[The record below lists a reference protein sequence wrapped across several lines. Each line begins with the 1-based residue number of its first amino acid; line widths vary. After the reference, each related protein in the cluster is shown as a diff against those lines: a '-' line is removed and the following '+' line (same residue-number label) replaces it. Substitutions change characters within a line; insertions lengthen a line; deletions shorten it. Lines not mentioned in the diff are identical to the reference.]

1 VAYDDHRRGAPGSPH
16 PQPSSPPLPS
26 SPLLAEH
33 ATFIAGLKSCG
44 RDWKRISLMIPT
56 RTVVQIRTHAQKF
69 FAKLQKV
76 REG

>member
-1 VAYDDHRRGAPGSPH
+1 MTTDVADGGVRPILNL
-16 PQPSSPPLPS
+16 PLP
-26 SPLLAEH
+26 PPFPPPLAEH